1 MHAELLVSR
10 SPGETR
16 VALVEDGRLVEFDLE
31 RSHDRSVVGNVYRSR
46 VTRVLPGMQAAFLD
60 IGLERAAFLYVDD
73 IALPTDVAEGDEVD
87 DPEESTPAETARAA
101 RPPIQELLTPGQL
114 LTVQVRKAPLSTKG
128 ARVTNYVTLPGR
140 FVVYLPTMDRVGVS
154 RKITDEGERDRLKHI
169 LESHRRP
176 GEGGFIA
183 RTVCSGLA
191 EATIVRDMDFVRSV
205 WTEVEERAQ
214 SQDGPA
220 LLLEDLDLVLR
231 TARDLFTEDI
241 DRLVCDDGEEARR
254 IRRLMLRHAP
264 EIADRIEVAP
274 HGTSAFDRH
283 GVDRQLQ
290 RALDR
295 TVQLPS
301 GASLVFDEAEA
312 LTAIDINTG
321 RYVGKDDL
329 EKTILATNLE
339 AAVEIATQIRLR
351 NLGGIIVIDFID
363 MQTTEA
369 RREVYEAFCQAMERD
384 RVKSHILPMTDFG
397 LIELTRKRVR
407 PSLTRRLTEACPY
420 CEGRGRVMS
429 RETVSQAI
437 LRSVL
442 RTGQAHPTG
451 TIVVSAMP
459 DVAQALLDPV
469 RRRIE
474 AMEALLERSIV
485 VEARSDLHQEVFQ
498 VTVRAGGGPAGLGP

>member
-1 MHAELLVSR
+1 MQAELLVSR

-31 RSHDRSVVGNVYRSR
+31 RSHDRSIVGNVYRSR

-73 IALPTDVAEGDEVD
+73 IARPSELNDGDGEEVL
-87 DPEESTPAETARAA
+87 DPEDDASGAGTEDAS
-101 RPPIQELLTPGQL
+101 RPPIQELLAPGQL

-154 RKITDEGERDRLKHI
+154 RKITEDPERKRLKDI
-169 LESHRRP
+169 LETNRRP

-214 SQDGPA
+214 NQDGPA

-231 TARDLFTEDI
+231 TARDLFTEEVG
-241 DRLVCDDGEEARR
+241 RLICDDAEEAQR
-254 IRRLMLRHAP
+254 IRRLVLRHAP
-264 EIADRIEVAP
+264 ELADRIEVAP
-274 HGTSAFDRH
+274 IGSTAFERH
-283 GVDRQLQ
+283 AVDRQLQ
-290 RALDR
+290 RALER
-295 TVQLPS
+295 QVHLAS
-301 GASLVFDEAEA
+301 GASLVFDETEA

-321 RYVGKDDL
+321 RFVGKDDL
-329 EKTILATNLE
+329 EKTLLATNLE
-339 AAVEIATQIRLR
+339 AAEEIATQIRLR

-369 RREVYEAFCQAMERD
+369 RREVFEAFCQAMERD

-407 PSLTRRLTEACPY
+407 PSLTRRLTEPCPY
-420 CEGRGRVMS
+420 CDGQGRVLS
-429 RETVSQAI
+429 KETVSQAI
-437 LRSVL
+437 LRAVL
-442 RTGQAHPTG
+442 RTVESHPTG

-459 DVAQALLDPV
+459 EVAQNLLDPV

-474 AMEALLERSIV
+474 AMEALLDRSIL
-485 VEARSDLHQEVFQ
+485 VEARSDLHQEVYQ
-498 VTVRAGGGPAGLGP
+498 VTVRPGSGRGA